1 MHGAHVAPILNGLGA
16 LKSDELFAVY
26 DAVQRRLSQ
35 LGLRLIQ
42 PLMGEFFAPVLIQAD
57 CRCPCAGWIRTWSLF
72 GVLSQRHRLCLWTI
86 VQMQIRRI

>member
-42 PLMGEFFAPVLIQAD
+42 PLMGEFFAPV
-57 CRCPCAGWIRTWSLF
+57 
-72 GVLSQRHRLCLWTI
+72 
-86 VQMQIRRI
+86 